1 MFTQGW
7 LLIERNGKFLG
18 IVAIL
23 FGINTAY
30 ASTPLVCLESYRSNY
45 INNATTENE
54 LLKALQTDPNNLQCM
69 TKLAAFYLKEGKASK
84 GFRLIYQAYSLDPAY
99 VKRKN
104 ISKVLDLA
112 LRLTRLEDLAK
123 KSADKALYNELGNTY
138 YDMGIFSDAL
148 EAFKKSLKIDPKQI
162 QIKILTAL
170 SLGNVGK
177 MKEAAKIL
185 KEVLDEQPYHFYAN
199 YYYGKILKNELERYE
214 DGQSYLMAAE
224 YIFKHLN
231 PKFKTKNERE
241 FIKRD
246 LIHELQER

>member
-1 MFTQGW
+1 LFTQGW

-30 ASTPLVCLESYRSNY
+30 ASTPLVCVDGGKNTVKYDKAIEDSL
-45 INNATTENE
+45 I
-54 LLKALQTDPNNLQCM
+54 KALQNNPQDVECL
-69 TKLAAFYLKEGKASK
+69 TKLAGYYLKNGKASK
-84 GFRLIYQAYSLDPAY
+84 GFKLISKAYSINPKY
-99 VKRKN
+99 VKSKN

-123 KSADKALYNELGNTY
+123 SSHDKTLFNELGTTY
-138 YDMGIFSDAL
+138 YDMGIFSDSL
-148 EAFKKSLKIDPKQI
+148 KAFNESLKIDPKQTE
-162 QIKILTAL
+162 IKILLAL
-170 SLGNVGK
+170 SLGNVNK

-185 KEVLDEQPYHFYAN
+185 KDLLYENPYHFYAN
-199 YYYGKILKNELERYE
+199 YYYGKILKNELGKKE

-231 PKFKTKNERE
+231 PKFKSKEERA
-241 FIKRD
+241 FIKKD
-246 LIHELQER
+246 LIYELQER